1 MEPSVLL
8 DRLDGLVRDGTA
20 YAVMIIDRDHRIVWH
35 NHRFSMDVGRPGEDL
50 CGMSCWESLGDSAMH
65 PGCPAAAA
73 REGGSPT
80 AGIFDFGRRL
90 FVFTC
95 IPMGEGFIAKLHQF
109 LGTDAMGGWQV
120 VSPVEKQTADRGIAT
135 KPAF

>member
-8 DRLDGLVRDGTA
+8 DRLGELVRDGAA

-35 NHRFSMDVGRPGEDL
+35 NGRFSADVGRPGADL
-50 CGMSCWESLGDSAMH
+50 RGMPCWESVGDSAMH

-80 AGIFDFGRRL
+80 SGIFDFGRRL

-95 IPMGEGFIAKLHQF
+95 IPLGDGCTAKLHQF
-109 LGTDAMGGWQV
+109 LGTEAMGGWQV
-120 VSPVEKQTADRGIAT
+120 LQPLGRHPSCSPGRAGQEA
-135 KPAF
+135 